1 MNVSLRRLLFYRK
14 NTRSHTNTDEEDQAI
29 HIVFPNK
36 VSECVYV
43 CVCSGV

>member
-14 NTRSHTNTDEEDQAI
+14 NTRSYTNTDEEDQAI

-36 VSECVYV
+36 VSGVCM